1 VHLNV
6 KILQES
12 NDFVHIE
19 KPLLFFNVLE
29 SVVSLDT
36 DILFGVVGADFFQL
50 GDSSLSII
58 IIIKGRGA
66 FIMGGSCGHYS
77 FV

>member
-1 VHLNV
+1 VHLDV
-6 KILQES
+6 EILKES
-12 NDFVHIE
+12 NNFVHIE
-19 KPLLFFNVLE
+19 KPLLFFDVLE

-50 GDSSLSII
+50 GDCSLGII
-58 IIIKGRGA
+58 IIIKGGGA
-66 FIMGGSCGHYS
+66 FIMGGSGGHYS

>member
-6 KILQES
+6 KILKES

-19 KPLLFFNVLE
+19 KALLFFNVLE

-50 GDSSLSII
+50 GDSSLGII
-58 IIIKGRGA
+58 IIIKGGDA
-66 FIMGGSCGHYS
+66 FIMGGSRGHYS

>member
-1 VHLNV
+1 VHLDV
-6 KILQES
+6 EILKES

-19 KPLLFFNVLE
+19 KALLFFNVLE
-29 SVVSLDT
+29 SVVSLDA

-50 GDSSLSII
+50 GDSSLGII
-58 IIIKGRGA
+58 IIIKGGGA

>member
-1 VHLNV
+1 VHLDV
-6 KILQES
+6 KILKES

-19 KPLLFFNVLE
+19 KSLLFFNVLE

-50 GDSSLSII
+50 GDSSLGII
-58 IIIKGRGA
+58 IIIKGGGA